1 MDLKAI
7 QQLLQEAQPIL
18 QKSKAEK
25 KEREAKGEYFN
36 VFEKLHFTRPEEH
49 LHTPFLRMLLDKDA
63 NHGVG
68 KGFLEAFLKK
78 VVKKLKPDFQYDINS
93 SHIEYKDKYIGE
105 VKISEKDGES
115 TGGEIDIFLYD
126 EKGHAI
132 IIENKFDR
140 YGNPAQEQPRQL
152 ERYHNFG
159 KKEYKDKFIL
169 IYLTPSGREA
179 SEDSTGPNKIT
190 YYPMSYDLSDN
201 KPNILSWLAECLNIS
216 KGCPRIHEVIKQ
228 YITFIKDTR
237 HVMEENYQKEL
248 LNLLLS
254 KDNLDV
260 TLRILRDEQMIKE
273 KIRRDFCDQLVKL
286 AGEYG
291 LELRGQYQYDD
302 NIVTWNKDNGW
313 MIFVG
318 KEKRQSQIGFVIGNY
333 SRTNS
338 EYGGM
343 LYGLSVIN
351 ADYSNLE
358 ELQKVFKIESDNPDE
373 QPLVRDEKDYPQFP
387 ENKGNIKNDFPLG
400 YSFLYDE
407 NRAWK
412 KNWYDWDDLQTL
424 ADMRNGKMLDFMR
437 TRFEILKNNGIID
450 KL

>member
-36 VFEKLHFTRPEEH
+36 VFENLHFTRPEEH

-68 KGFLEAFLKK
+68 KGFLEAFLKE
-78 VVKKLKPDFQYDINS
+78 VVKKLKLDFQYDINS
-93 SHIEYKDKYIGE
+93 SHVEYQDVYLGNKEITA
-105 VKISEKDGES
+105 DGTS
-115 TGGEIDIFLYD
+115 TGGKIDILLHD
-126 EKGHAI
+126 DKKHAI

-140 YGNPAQEQPRQL
+140 YGNAAQDQEKQL
-152 ERYHNFG
+152 ERYYNYG
-159 KKEYKDKFIL
+159 KEYEDFIL
-169 IYLTPSGREA
+169 IYLTPSGQDA
-179 SEDSTGPNKIT
+179 SEYSTDFDKIT

-201 KPNILSWLAECLNIS
+201 KPNILSWLDECLKIS

-228 YITFIKDTR
+228 YITFIKDIR
-237 HVMEENYQKEL
+237 QIMEEKYQNEL

-254 KDNLDV
+254 EENVDV
-260 TLRILRDEQMIKE
+260 TLGILRDGQKIKE
-273 KIRRDFCDQLVKL
+273 KIRRDFCNQLEKL

-291 LELRGQYQYDD
+291 LELREQYDG
-302 NIVTWNKDNGW
+302 NIATWNSDYGW

-318 KEKRQSQIGFVIGNY
+318 KKRHQSQVGFVVGNF
-333 SRTNS
+333 SRPNS
-338 EYGGM
+338 KKGGM
-343 LYGLSVIN
+343 LYGLSIIN
-351 ADYSNLE
+351 GDYSNLE
-358 ELQKVFKIESDNPDE
+358 ELKHKFKIESGNPD
-373 QPLVRDEKDYPQFP
+373 DEYPKFSQEKEP
-387 ENKGNIKNDFPLG
+387 SQLSEGQWKDFPWGFSYLT
-400 YSFLYDE
+400 DE
-407 NRAWK
+407 NREWK

-437 TRFEILKNNGIID
+437 TRFEILKKYGIID

>member
-18 QKSKAEK
+18 QKSKAEM

-36 VFEKLHFTRPEEH
+36 VFENLHFTRPEEH

-68 KGFLEAFLKK
+68 KGFLEAFLKE
-78 VVKKLKPDFQYDINS
+78 VVKKLKLDFQYDINS
-93 SHIEYKDKYIGE
+93 SHVEYQDVYLGNKEITA
-105 VKISEKDGES
+105 DGTS
-115 TGGEIDIFLYD
+115 TGGKIDILLHD
-126 EKGHAI
+126 DKKHAI

-140 YGNPAQEQPRQL
+140 YGNAAQDQEKQL
-152 ERYHNFG
+152 ERYYNYG
-159 KKEYKDKFIL
+159 KEYEDFIL
-169 IYLTPSGREA
+169 IYLTPSGQDA
-179 SEDSTGPNKIT
+179 SEYSTGFDKIT

-201 KPNILSWLAECLNIS
+201 KPNILSWLDECLKIS

-228 YITFIKDTR
+228 YITFIKDIR
-237 HVMEENYQKEL
+237 QIMEEKYQNEL

-254 KDNLDV
+254 EENVDV
-260 TLRILRDEQMIKE
+260 TLGILRDGQKIKE
-273 KIRRDFCDQLVKL
+273 KIRRDFCNQLEKL

-291 LELRGQYQYDD
+291 LELREQYDG
-302 NIVTWNKDNGW
+302 NIATWNSDYGW

-318 KEKRQSQIGFVIGNY
+318 KKRHQSQVGFVVGNF
-333 SRTNS
+333 SRPNS
-338 EYGGM
+338 KKGGM
-343 LYGLSVIN
+343 LYGLSIIN
-351 ADYSNLE
+351 GDYSNLE
-358 ELQKVFKIESDNPDE
+358 ELKHKFKIESGNPD
-373 QPLVRDEKDYPQFP
+373 DEYPKFSQEKEP
-387 ENKGNIKNDFPLG
+387 SQLSEGQWKDFPWGFSYLT
-400 YSFLYDE
+400 DE
-407 NRAWK
+407 NREWK

-437 TRFEILKNNGIID
+437 TRFEILKKYGIID

>member
-25 KEREAKGEYFN
+25 KEREAKGEYFS
-36 VFEKLHFTRPEEH
+36 VFEYLNFSRFEEQ

-68 KGFLEAFLKK
+68 KGFLEAFLDKI
-78 VVKKLKPDFQYDINS
+78 VEKLKPGFQYDVNS
-93 SHIEYKDKYIGE
+93 SHVEYKDVYLGNNE
-105 VKISEKDGES
+105 ISEDGTS
-115 TGGEIDIFLYD
+115 TGGRIDILLYD
-126 EKGHAI
+126 DKKHAI

-140 YGNPAQEQPRQL
+140 YGNPAQDQPKQL
-152 ERYHNFG
+152 ERYYNHG
-159 KKEYKDKFIL
+159 KDDKKYEDFIL
-169 IYLTPSGREA
+169 IYLTPSGQYA
-179 SEDSTGPNKIT
+179 SENSTGPNKIT
-190 YYPMSYDLSDN
+190 YYPMSYDLSDD
-201 KPNILSWLAECLNIS
+201 KPNILFWLDACLNIS

-237 HVMEENYQKEL
+237 HIMEDQNDL

-273 KIRRDFCDQLVKL
+273 KIRRDFCKQLVDL

-291 LELRGQYQYDD
+291 LELREQYNA
-302 NIVTWNKDNGW
+302 NIVTWNSDYGW

-318 KEKRQSQIGFVIGNY
+318 KKRLQSQVGFVVGNF
-333 SRTNS
+333 SRKN
-338 EYGGM
+338 EDYGGM
-343 LYGLSVIN
+343 LYGLSIIN
-351 ADYSNLE
+351 GYFSNLE
-358 ELQKVFKIESDNPDE
+358 ELKNVFKIELIDPND
-373 QPLVRDEKDYPQFP
+373 QPLFGPEKGYHQLP
-387 ENKGNIKNDFPLG
+387 ENKGNFKREFPFG

-407 NRAWK
+407 NRAKDK
-412 KNWYDWDDLQTL
+412 KKWFDWDDLQTL

-437 TRFEILKNNGIID
+437 TRFEILKKYGIID

>member
-1 MDLKAI
+1 MELNAI
-7 QQLLQEAQPIL
+7 QQLLLKAQPIL

-36 VFEKLHFTRPEEH
+36 IFENLHFTRPEEH

-68 KGFLEAFLKK
+68 KGFLEAFLKM
-78 VVKKLKPDFQYDINS
+78 VKKELKLDFQYDINS

-169 IYLTPSGREA
+169 IYLTPSGQDA
-179 SEDSTGPNKIT
+179 SENSTGPNKIT

-201 KPNILSWLAECLNIS
+201 KPNILSWLDACLDIS

-237 HVMEENYQKEL
+237 HIMEENYQKEL

-291 LELRGQYQYDD
+291 LELREQYDS
-302 NIVTWNKDNGW
+302 NIATWNSDYGW

-318 KEKRQSQIGFVIGNY
+318 KKRHQSQVGFVVGNY

-343 LYGLSVIN
+343 LYGLSIIN
-351 ADYSNLE
+351 GYFSNLG
-358 ELQKVFKIESDNPDE
+358 ELKNVFKIESSDPND
-373 QPLVRDEKDYPQFP
+373 QPMITSEKEYHQLP
-387 ENKGNIKNDFPLG
+387 ENKGNFEREFPFG

-407 NRAWK
+407 DRAMVK
-412 KNWYDWDDLQTL
+412 KWYDWDDVQTL
-424 ADMRNGKMLDFMR
+424 ADMHNGKMLKFME
-437 TRFEILKNNGIID
+437 TRFEILKKNGIID

>member
-7 QQLLQEAQPIL
+7 QQLLQEAQSIL

-36 VFEKLHFTRPEEH
+36 VFENLHFTRPEEH

-68 KGFLEAFLKK
+68 KGFLEAFLKM
-78 VVKKLKPDFQYDINS
+78 VKKELKLDFQYDANS
-93 SHIEYKDKYIGE
+93 SHVEYKDKYIGE

-152 ERYHNFG
+152 ERYYNFG

-190 YYPMSYDLSDN
+190 YYPMSYDKYDN
-201 KPNILSWLAECLNIS
+201 KPNILSWLEKCLDIS

-237 HVMEENYQKEL
+237 HIMEENYQNEL

-291 LELRGQYQYDD
+291 LELREQYDS
-302 NIVTWNKDNGW
+302 NIATWNSDYGW

-318 KEKRQSQIGFVIGNY
+318 KKRLQSQVGFVVGNY

-343 LYGLSVIN
+343 LYGLSIIN
-351 ADYSNLE
+351 GYFSNLG
-358 ELQKVFKIESDNPDE
+358 ELKNVFKIKTSDPND
-373 QPLVRDEKDYPQFP
+373 QPLFGPEKGYHQLP
-387 ENKGNIKNDFPLG
+387 ENKGIFEREFPFG

-407 NRAWK
+407 DRAMVK
-412 KNWYDWDDLQTL
+412 KWYDWDDPQTL
-424 ADMRNGKMLDFMR
+424 ADMHNGKMLKFME
-437 TRFEILKNNGIID
+437 TRFEILKKHGIID